1 MRKQRGF
8 TLIELVLVITI
19 LGILAAFAV
28 PRFASLS
35 GNARTAV
42 VNSLAGSLRAAGALA
57 HSVSLATGAGASSSI
72 SMEGATV
79 TMVQYYPA
87 GTVAGVG
94 TALADVTGFT
104 SSYTGG
110 TATFTPT
117 GGGTSCQ
124 VTYTEAAANAAPT
137 VTATVTGTGCT

>member
-1 MRKQRGF
+1 MKKQRGF

-28 PRFASLS
+28 PRFVSLA

-57 HSVSLATGAGASSSI
+57 HSVSLATGAAAGSTI
-72 SMEGATV
+72 SMEGVNV
-79 TMVQYYPA
+79 TMVEYYPA
-87 GTVAGVG
+87 GTIVGIG
-94 TALADVTGFT
+94 TALADVAGFT
-104 SSYTGG
+104 SSYSSG

-124 VTYTEAAANAAPT
+124 VAYTAAAANAAPT
-137 VTATVTGTGCT
+137 VTTTVTGTGCT

>member
-28 PRFASLS
+28 PRFVSLS
-35 GNARTAV
+35 GNARAAV
-42 VNSLAGSLRAAGALA
+42 VNSLAGSLRAAAALA
-57 HSVSLATGAGASSSI
+57 HSVALATGAGASSSI
-72 SMEGATV
+72 SMEGVTV

-87 GTVAGVG
+87 ATADGIGK
-94 TALADVTGFT
+94 ALADISGFT
-104 SSYTGG
+104 SSYSGT

-117 GGGTSCQ
+117 GGSTGCQ

-137 VTATVTGTGCT
+137 VTPTVTGTGCT